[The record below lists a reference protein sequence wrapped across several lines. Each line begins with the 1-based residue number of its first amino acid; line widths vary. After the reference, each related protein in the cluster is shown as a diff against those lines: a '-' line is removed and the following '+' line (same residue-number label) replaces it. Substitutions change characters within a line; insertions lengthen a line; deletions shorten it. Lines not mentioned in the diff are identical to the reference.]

1 MARESRFPV
10 GVINIAMHAP
20 HSPAR
25 YTQLLRR
32 LYSLRQ
38 IVTARGVT
46 GAVIGTLYSLDRDNP
61 EIGLSGEF
69 YQFIQLD
76 PNEPWFDLESKDEAS
91 PDDVQAIVIPEKLK
105 PHLARFSFV
114 FYPRG
119 HRLYVQLRSGNRSF
133 GVQTVATVLKRM
145 LSNPKL
151 EAFGPVEITVEPDRG
166 SISSIFRI
174 PYLKQLR
181 IELARKFHE

>member
-76 PNEPWFDLESKDEAS
+76 P
-91 PDDVQAIVIPEKLK
+91 
-105 PHLARFSFV
+105 LAGRNLRRVGGADGKEHYLFMERMVV
-114 FYPRG
+114 FYMM
-119 HRLYVQLRSGNRSF
+119 
-133 GVQTVATVLKRM
+133 K
-145 LSNPKL
+145 
-151 EAFGPVEITVEPDRG
+151 
-166 SISSIFRI
+166 
-174 PYLKQLR
+174 
-181 IELARKFHE
+181 